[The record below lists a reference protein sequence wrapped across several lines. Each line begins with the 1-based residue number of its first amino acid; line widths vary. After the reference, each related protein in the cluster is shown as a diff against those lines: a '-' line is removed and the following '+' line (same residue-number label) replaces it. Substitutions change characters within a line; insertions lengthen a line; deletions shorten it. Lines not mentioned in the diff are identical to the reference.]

1 MDMKRNERICRKSAS
16 FELTRKGYFFDRLL
30 KITGYALLLFL
41 LLVLFVP
48 WQQTAL
54 GEGKVMAFLPGERI
68 QNITTNVMGRIL
80 KWHVK
85 EGSFVQSGALLADI
99 VDNDPDILTRLKSEE
114 KAALNRFNV
123 TEVQVR
129 VSENNVKRQK
139 SLLKEG
145 ISSQRQVELAEIELA
160 QAVSSQSAAQVELN
174 RIQVRL
180 SQQSMQK
187 VTAPVSG
194 TIQKLYFGENS
205 QLLKPGDIIA
215 HMVPDTENRVAELS
229 IKGRDLPFI
238 KLGQPVQIQFD
249 GWPILQMSGLPELSI
264 GTFRGYVR
272 IIDPSDDGQG
282 NFRIIVKPSEK
293 DLWPSPRLLRQGVKA
308 RGWVAMNRVP
318 LWFEIWRSLMS
329 LPPMPV
335 PIFDDIDEENLKNA
349 K

>member
-1 MDMKRNERICRKSAS
+1 MKRNERISRKSSA
-16 FELTRKGYFFDRLL
+16 FELTRRSLFFDRLI
-30 KITGYALLLFL
+30 KVTGYSLLIFAILI
-41 LLVLFVP
+41 LFVR

-54 GEGKVMAFLPGERI
+54 GEGKVMAFLPGERV

-80 KWHVK
+80 KWHVR
-85 EGSFVQSGALLADI
+85 EGSSVQPGELLAEI
-99 VDNDPDILTRLKSEE
+99 VDNDPEILTRLKSEQD
-114 KAALNRFNV
+114 AGVNRLKV
-123 TEVQVR
+123 TEIQVR
-129 VSENNVKRQK
+129 AAENNVRRQK
-139 SLLKEG
+139 SLLSEG
-145 ISSQRQVELAEIELA
+145 IASQRQVELAEIELA
-160 QAVSSQSAAQVELN
+160 TAVSARASAQVELN

-187 VTAPVSG
+187 VLAPVAG

-205 QLLKPGDIIA
+205 QLLKAGDIIA
-215 HMVPDTENRVAELS
+215 HMVPDTNNRVVELS
-229 IKGRDLPFI
+229 LKGKDLPFI
-238 KLGQPVQIQFD
+238 KIGQPVQLQFD
-249 GWPILQMSGLPELSI
+249 GWPILQVSGLPELSV

-282 NFRIIVKPSEK
+282 NFRVIVKPSDN

-335 PIFDDIDEENLKNA
+335 PIFDEIDEENA
-349 K
+349 KKGK